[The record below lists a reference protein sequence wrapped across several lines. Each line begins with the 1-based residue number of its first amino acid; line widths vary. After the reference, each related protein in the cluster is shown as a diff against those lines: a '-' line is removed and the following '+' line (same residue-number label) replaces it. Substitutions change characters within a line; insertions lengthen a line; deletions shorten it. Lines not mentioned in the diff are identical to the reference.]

1 MMKPKEIRRQ
11 ARISL
16 EGNYFFAVNLTISLT
31 LFTMALTLLLQS
43 SNLAVSA
50 RSFDQALFWIL
61 TVIVTI
67 LSALL
72 SVGLIRFLYSLCL
85 KKPVVQPGMLFYA
98 FRMQPDTFILTFV
111 FRYLVSYIWFAP
123 ALYFYLQLPLAV
135 DPTAIPPELPA
146 LLARVAACGLAAV
159 IPAVL
164 CSLPWCLTV
173 FVLLDD
179 PDCSPA
185 EALRTSRILM
195 QGQYLRVLRLWL
207 GFLPLYL
214 LSLTSM
220 GIGLLWVRPYFYVS
234 MGHLY
239 LELRGD
245 RAEVC

>member
-16 EGNYFFAVNLTISLT
+16 EGNYFFSVNLTISLT

-43 SNLAVSA
+43 SNLAVST
-50 RSFDQALFWIL
+50 RSFDQVLFWALNI
-61 TVIVTI
+61 IVTI
-67 LSALL
+67 LAALL

-85 KKPVVQPGMLFYA
+85 KKPLVQPGMLFYA
-98 FRMQPDTFILTFV
+98 FRVQPDTFILTFV
-111 FRYLVSYIWFAP
+111 FRYLVSGIWFAP
-123 ALYFYLQLPLAV
+123 ALYFSLQLPLTLDLAN
-135 DPTAIPPELPA
+135 IPPELPA
-146 LLARVAACGLAAV
+146 LLGRVAACGLAAV

-164 CSLPWCLTV
+164 CALPWCLTV

-179 PDCSPA
+179 PDCSAA
-185 EALRTSRILM
+185 EALRTSRLLM
-195 QGQYLRVLRLWL
+195 QGQYFRVFRLWL

-214 LSLTSM
+214 LALCSM

-239 LELRGD
+239 LELRG
-245 RAEVC
+245 EQTK

>member
-1 MMKPKEIRRQ
+1 MIMPRSRQ
-11 ARISL
+11 IS
-16 EGNYFFAVNLTISLT
+16 V
-31 LFTMALTLLLQS
+31 S
-43 SNLAVSA
+43 SP
-50 RSFDQALFWIL
+50 
-61 TVIVTI
+61 
-67 LSALL
+67 LL
-72 SVGLIRFLYSLCL
+72 SRYLDKPFGIWYSVSSVEVSRIRLTRRWASS
-85 KKPVVQPGMLFYA
+85 LFYA

-135 DPTAIPPELPA
+135 DLTAIPPELPA
-146 LLARVAACGLAAV
+146 LLGRVAACGLAAV